1 MNRTWLLV
9 GGVAALTAAW
19 YFGFLPGFASA
30 PASAPAPGTPTGPSD
45 LGFAL
50 TLAGKNPAALTIN
63 QAIVAQAASQTPGY
77 GQLTPAQQ
85 SQVLR
90 LSLQGTP

>member
-9 GGVAALTAAW
+9 GGVAALAAAW
-19 YFGFLPGFASA
+19 YFGFLPGVASV
-30 PASAPAPGTPTGPSD
+30 PASAPGTPTGPSD
-45 LGFAL
+45 LGLAL
-50 TLAGKNPAALTIN
+50 ALAGKNPAALTIN

-85 SQVLR
+85 AQVLR